1 MSALYRYAGGVTAIL
16 AAAIIIGAAPGGS
29 HAKTTNSNLKIDATA
44 VASLTYKIISNPITV
59 EITRSDLKNGFEVVT
74 EGTKIS
80 VSTNNPGGYSI
91 SLKAADVKFFSSVK
105 VTTKQGRTVTI
116 AHGKSADIHIPG
128 PINGTDIQTLSYRFN
143 LSDGAKPGTYPWPI
157 TISVHM

>member
-1 MSALYRYAGGVTAIL
+1 MSAYNRYAGGVAAIL
-16 AAAIIIGAAPGGS
+16 AAVVIVGAATEGS

-44 VASLTYKIISNPITV
+44 VASLTYKIISNPKTV
-59 EITRSDLKNGFEVVT
+59 EITRSDLKNGFEVVP

-80 VSTNNPGGYSI
+80 VSTNNPGGYTI
-91 SLKAADVKFFSSVK
+91 SLQAADVKFFSSVK

-116 AHGKSADIHIPG
+116 SHGKSADIHIPG

-143 LSDGAKPGTYPWPI
+143 LSDGAKPGMYPWPI